1 MKVVKIKTD
10 GDLFK
15 TINETFDSIFPFA
28 NASAAYGK
36 TSISPRAEIIE
47 DKDNFYLNMELPGI
61 SKEDVKIGIEN
72 NVLTVSGEKKQNY
85 TKEEKNLVMNERY
98 YGSFSRS
105 FNITKD
111 VKIND
116 IIAEFKDGVLNI
128 TLPKVEEAKPV
139 VKEVTIK

>member
-15 TINETFDSIFPFA
+15 TINETFDSLFPFA
-28 NASAAYGK
+28 NANAYGK
-36 TSISPRAEIIE
+36 TSISPRTEITE
-47 DKDNFYLNMELPGI
+47 DKDNFYLNMEIPGI
-61 SKEDVKIGIEN
+61 NKEDVKIGIEN

-85 TKEEKNLVMNERY
+85 NKEEKTVVMNERY

-111 VKIND
+111 VKVND
-116 IIAEFKDGVLNI
+116 INAEFKDGVLNI